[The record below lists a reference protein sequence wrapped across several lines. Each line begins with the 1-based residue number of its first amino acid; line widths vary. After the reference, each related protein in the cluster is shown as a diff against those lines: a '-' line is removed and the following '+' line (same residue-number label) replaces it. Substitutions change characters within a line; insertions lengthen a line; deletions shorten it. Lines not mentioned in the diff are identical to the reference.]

1 MFAFKLLDTAI
12 QGTTFLSS
20 LILLM
25 VFDAE
30 GYFYWINVFL
40 LFWIV
45 ISMVFN
51 LIYLKP
57 VHLLRIISTLFLLVL
72 AIIFVASYF
81 TGTTIPRLN
90 FYFKPFSIIIIVFY
104 FFTSMFEMI
113 KLKSRGE
120 VDLDF

>member
-45 ISMVFN
+45 ISMIFN

-72 AIIFVASYF
+72 SIIFVASYF